1 MVALLPSSIGAYYDV
16 LNIML
21 LFWTMEHLS
30 LLLEL
35 FCCFYWPPKFKI
47 QIPLLIKNKDRS
59 LVLVIFVGP
68 NTGPTLTHR
77 PPPPT
82 RRRRE
87 CV

>member
-59 LVLVIFVGP
+59 LVLVIFVEII
-68 NTGPTLTHR
+68 LHFQDR
-77 PPPPT
+77 KS
-82 RRRRE
+82 
-87 CV
+87 VV